1 MPTAIRHNSE
11 PADEIRK
18 SLSRRSLEYARFGY
32 DSACQDWR
40 DLEAKLRG
48 LAGISGI
55 FIGGIAALAGR
66 AGLGWPDAA
75 RFTTLITI
83 GAIIALACAVIFA
96 LRGLSVRDYE
106 LPRPSRQIL
115 EDAIRIIDDGCS
127 EADCVRL
134 RARDWTAR
142 AAREYAN
149 SEATL
154 GAVNVSK
161 VGDVRRA
168 QGALLIGSIL
178 GTAALLFAILG
189 PASSALVDSVQDR
202 GAVDQSARKIERVG
216 EGQLP
221 AVPQPEDR

>member
-1 MPTAIRHNSE
+1 MPRANQHNIE

-32 DSACQDWR
+32 ESACQDWR

-66 AGLGWPDAA
+66 TGLGWPDAA
-75 RFTTLITI
+75 RFAMFITI
-83 GAIIALACAVIFA
+83 GAIIALACAVVFA

-127 EADCVRL
+127 AADCVRL

-154 GAVNVSK
+154 SAVNVSK

-189 PASSALVDSVQDR
+189 PAPSALADSRQDR
-202 GAVDQSARKIERVG
+202 GAVGQSAGGTARGG
-216 EGQLP
+216 ESEQP
-221 AVPQPEDR
+221 AVPQPANR